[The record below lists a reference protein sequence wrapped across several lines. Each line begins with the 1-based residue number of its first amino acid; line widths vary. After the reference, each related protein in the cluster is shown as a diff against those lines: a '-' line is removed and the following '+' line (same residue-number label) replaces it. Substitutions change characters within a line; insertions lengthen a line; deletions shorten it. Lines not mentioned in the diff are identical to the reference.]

1 MVVREKVSGD
11 ADIVDFTDT
20 YNLVFFNTSYIKSLS
35 NFHLIE
41 GTVKHNFT

>member
-11 ADIVDFTDT
+11 ADIVDT
-20 YNLVFFNTSYIKSLS
+20 YNLVLFNTSYIKSLS